1 MASPSELEAKIS
13 SLEVRIQKERKMI
26 SGFQAMRSATTN
38 PDVIRTCEAKI
49 RDSEKT
55 IGWFRDSLDQLNQRL
70 YQPASPQ
77 HSSPAKQD
85 LSQGGGQ
92 GGRAQGGGLNNPS
105 ANQVVKASQT
115 SLDLIKADTPLTS
128 AKISR
133 MLHQLE
139 FKMHIE
145 RQYKE
150 GIDKMGRLYEMDGDK
165 KARADTEN
173 KRIESKQKMQLL
185 QLALKRYKQLDVMGD
200 LADEDDGERA
210 RPPQSRHNQSITH

>member
-1 MASPSELEAKIS
+1 MA

-49 RDSEKT
+49 RESDKT
-55 IGWFRDSLDQLNQRL
+55 IGWFQDSLNQLHHRL
-70 YQPASPQ
+70 YNPISPQ
-77 HSSPAKQD
+77 AAAPLNHSAQAGAGAGAGAGQAESGAAK
-85 LSQGGGQ
+85 L
-92 GGRAQGGGLNNPS
+92 
-105 ANQVVKASQT
+105 SQT

-185 QLALKRYKQLDVMGD
+185 QLALKRYKQLDVMGN
-200 LADEDDGERA
+200 LGDEDDGKRSA
-210 RPPQSRHNQSITH
+210 TPPPHSSLTPHPLTH

>member
-1 MASPSELEAKIS
+1 MASSSDLEAKIS

-26 SGFQAMRSATTN
+26 SGFQAMRSASTN
-38 PDVIRTCEAKI
+38 PDVIKTCEAKI

-55 IGWFRDSLDQLNQRL
+55 IGWFQDSLNQLHQRL
-70 YQPASPQ
+70 YQPTSPQ
-77 HSSPAKQD
+77 SSTPSQHPPSGPGGPNPAHP
-85 LSQGGGQ
+85 
-92 GGRAQGGGLNNPS
+92 AQL
-105 ANQVVKASQT
+105 VKANQT

-200 LADEDDGERA
+200 LGDEDDG
-210 RPPQSRHNQSITH
+210 

>member
-1 MASPSELEAKIS
+1 MASSSDLEAKIS

-26 SGFQAMRSATTN
+26 SGFQAMRSASTN
-38 PDVIRTCEAKI
+38 PDVIKTCEAKI

-55 IGWFRDSLDQLNQRL
+55 IGWFQDSLNQLHQRL
-70 YQPASPQ
+70 YQPSSPQ
-77 HSSPAKQD
+77 STSTPSQHPSQSGGPNPNHPAQ
-85 LSQGGGQ
+85 L
-92 GGRAQGGGLNNPS
+92 
-105 ANQVVKASQT
+105 VKASQT

-200 LADEDDGERA
+200 LADEDDGEHTPRPNSNLA
-210 RPPQSRHNQSITH
+210 RLPGY